1 MFDTSWA
8 ASEITYFPIISRRKT
23 VAYMT
28 KNSWLMLEYPA
39 LIKE

>member
-1 MFDTSWA
+1 
-8 ASEITYFPIISRRKT
+8 
-23 VAYMT
+23 MT